1 MDPGAAPRS
10 RPNFGDERLVTS
22 VPLGARERLRRAA
35 RTGGAIAGIYI
46 GYKGLHWIDR
56 GPLRGVV
63 GAARRQWDRFS
74 ASTLNDAA
82 TDLGGVLLKA
92 GQYLATRADVL
103 PPAYIERLSRLQD
116 RARPLAYAD
125 VRRVLCDELGVEPE
139 AIFARIWRRPIASA
153 SLAQVHRATLADGR
167 EVAIKVQRPDVAA
180 ALQADLGTLRVAVRA
195 IQSIEGTLGFSM
207 LLDQLEQSLEREL
220 DFELEAESAARMAR
234 DFAGDARVRIP
245 YVVPEFTRTRVIV
258 TEYLP
263 GIRVTDRARLERA
276 GVDCDQVLDTL
287 LDAYAKQV
295 FVHGFVHGDPHP
307 GNLLVLPG
315 HDGAFELCFVDFGI
329 VQEVPEGFRS
339 GVVSLARGLL
349 ARDPAGTAAALAVLG
364 LETRDPAART
374 IEQIAERITS
384 ALRRA
389 DSDGFPA
396 VVAALGTEISG
407 LLRDDP
413 LASVPPHVF
422 VLGRV
427 LGLLTGVAAQLG
439 VRVNLVRALMPR
451 LFEGK

>member
-1 MDPGAAPRS
+1 MTQPVEQP
-10 RPNFGDERLVTS
+10 V
-22 VPLGARERLRRAA
+22 LGIELGRRERLRRAA

-46 GYKGLHWIDR
+46 GYKGLHWLER

-82 TDLGGVLLKA
+82 TELGGVLLKA
-92 GQYLATRADVL
+92 GQYLSTRADVL
-103 PPAYIERLSRLQD
+103 PPAYIERLARLQD
-116 RARPLAYAD
+116 RARPLPYTA
-125 VRRVLCDELGVEPE
+125 VRRVLADELGAEPE

-167 EVAIKVQRPDVAA
+167 EVAIKVQRPDVRA
-180 ALQADLGTLRVAVRA
+180 ALHADLGTLRLAVRT
-195 IQSIEGTLGFSM
+195 IERIEGALGFSL

-220 DFELEAESAARMAR
+220 DFRLEAESAGRMAR
-234 DFAGDARVRIP
+234 SFAGHPRVRIP
-245 YVVPEFTRTRVIV
+245 YVVPAFTRRQVLV

-276 GVDCDQVLDTL
+276 GVDCAQVLDTL
-287 LDAYAKQV
+287 LDAYATQV
-295 FVHGFVHGDPHP
+295 FSHDFFHGDPHP

-315 HDGAFELCFVDFGI
+315 SAGAFELCFVDFGI
-329 VQEVPEGFRS
+329 VQEVPEGFHA
-339 GVVSLARGLL
+339 GVVALVRSVV
-349 ARDPAGTAAALAVLG
+349 ARDAKGTAAALLELG

-374 IEQIAERITS
+374 IEQIAERLTT

-389 DSDGFPA
+389 DAEGFPA
-396 VVAALGTEISG
+396 VVATLGSEIAG

-422 VLGRV
+422 LLGRV
-427 LGLLTGVAAQLG
+427 LGLLSGVAAQLG
-439 VRVNLVRALMPR
+439 VRVNLVRALLPR
-451 LFEGK
+451 LFEGQ

>member
-1 MDPGAAPRS
+1 MTGV
-10 RPNFGDERLVTS
+10 E
-22 VPLGARERLRRAA
+22 LGTRERLRRAA

-46 GYKGLHWIDR
+46 GYKGLSWLDR

-63 GAARRQWDRFS
+63 GAARRRWDRFS

-82 TDLGGVLLKA
+82 SDLGGVLLKA
-92 GQYLATRADVL
+92 GQYLSTRADVL
-103 PPAYIERLSRLQD
+103 PPAYVERLARLQD
-116 RARPLAYAD
+116 RARPLPYAD
-125 VRRVLCDELGVEPE
+125 VRRVIEDELGAEPN
-139 AIFARIWRRPIASA
+139 AVFARIWRRPIASA

-167 EVAIKVQRPDVAA
+167 EVAIKVQRPDVRG
-180 ALQADLGTLRVAVRA
+180 ALHADLGTLRLTLRA
-195 IQSIEGTLGFSM
+195 IQSIEGALGFSI

-220 DFELEAESAARMAR
+220 DFRLEAESAVRMASN
-234 DFAGDARVRIP
+234 FAGDLQVRIP

-276 GVDCDQVLDTL
+276 GVDCAQVLDTL
-287 LDAYAKQV
+287 LGAYATQV
-295 FVHGFVHGDPHP
+295 FTHGFFHGDPHP

-315 HDGAFELCFVDFGI
+315 RSGAFELCFVDFGI
-329 VQEVPEGFRS
+329 VQEVPEGFRA
-339 GVVSLARGLL
+339 GVVALVQSLL
-349 ARDPAGTAAALAVLG
+349 ARDPAGTTAALLELG
-364 LETRDPAART
+364 LETRDPATRT
-374 IEQIAERITS
+374 IERIASLITS

-396 VVAALGTEISG
+396 IVATLGAEISG

-422 VLGRV
+422 LLGRV
-427 LGLLTGVAAQLG
+427 LGLLSGVAAQLG
-439 VRVNLVRALMPR
+439 VRVNLVRALLPR